1 MRRNMPAVI
10 ELELWSQPSS
20 NLPRDI
26 GKELIGPRCTNDLDL
41 PAGVVLGL
49 SEVPDEIDAENL
61 VASIAA
67 GELSQKE
74 FDEFCD
80 HHCLEAN
87 VRSKDSAA
95 KFLEFA
101 YGRPLAW
108 VHLPDSLFGI
118 EMGDRIN
125 AWARSN
131 GYCLVEPDSAFCILE
146 GARLEHLW
154 SQDA

>member
-1 MRRNMPAVI
+1 MPATI

-20 NLPRDI
+20 NLPREV
-26 GKELIGPRCTNDLDL
+26 GKELIGPRCTHDLGL

-74 FDEFCD
+74 FDEFCE
-80 HHCLEAN
+80 HHRLEAN

-95 KFLEFA
+95 KFLEFS

-108 VHLPDSLFGI
+108 VHLPDSLYGV
-118 EMGDRIN
+118 EMGDRIH

-131 GYCLVEPDSAFCILE
+131 GYCLVEPRAAFCFLE
-146 GARLEHLW
+146 GARLKHQC
-154 SQDA
+154 SQNA